1 MFLVIRSPTAGA
13 KPAVFFCLIPQAVI
27 RLRLYINPPPDT
39 KVRNIMRVNPNKLIV
54 RRYFEE
60 VLSDGRRDL
69 VDEMFAP
76 EICDLVK
83 RYAFFE
89 ARSFDVSA
97 VIAEGDTVMVHWH
110 KSQLADEQSSQNGFA
125 VFHLADGKII
135 GLEMIDFNGILR
147 QIGAEVLS

>member
-1 MFLVIRSPTAGA
+1 MQT
-13 KPAVFFCLIPQAVI
+13 
-27 RLRLYINPPPDT
+27 N
-39 KVRNIMRVNPNKLIV
+39 NNKLIV

-60 VLSDGRRDL
+60 VLLDGRCDL
-69 VDEMFAP
+69 VDELFAP
-76 EICDLVK
+76 EICELVR

-89 ARSFDVSA
+89 AESFSISA

-110 KSQLADEQSSQNGFA
+110 KSQLADEQPNQNGFA
-125 VFHLADGKII
+125 VFHLADEKII

>member
-1 MFLVIRSPTAGA
+1 MNA
-13 KPAVFFCLIPQAVI
+13 
-27 RLRLYINPPPDT
+27 NH
-39 KVRNIMRVNPNKLIV
+39 NKHIV

-60 VLSDGRRDL
+60 VLLDGRRHL
-69 VDEMFAP
+69 VDELFAP
-76 EICDLVK
+76 EICELVK

-89 ARSFDVSA
+89 AGSFEVRA

-110 KSQLADEQSSQNGFA
+110 KSPLSGERPGQNGFA
-125 VFHLADGKII
+125 VFHLADEKII